1 MWQSD
6 FVEDL
11 LCCLDIPTG
20 TTGEQIF
27 TVLDSYITK
36 SGLDW
41 HKCKGITTDGA
52 ANMTG
57 KNSGVVK
64 RIQDAAGE
72 DITWNHCFIHRQA
85 LACKGMP
92 CDLQNTMTEV
102 IRVVNHIKSS
112 ALNSRLFHELCV
124 DMGAEHTHLLFHT
137 QVRWLSK
144 GKVLS
149 RVYELIHEIHS
160 FLLEKNSPL
169 ADLFTDSWT
178 LTVAYLS
185 DIFSSL
191 NDLNVKL
198 QGQHDDL
205 FNNWRHV
212 YAFQKSLQLWLARLK
227 QPNPSYYMFPTMLKH
242 IEEHNVALREVMQ
255 LNKAIQ
261 AHLAALTANFER
273 YYPQER
279 RETLNAKRWIQ
290 NPFEFESPESLLALG
305 LTPDEEA
312 ELLQLTSDQ
321 TLKQRYARTTLSCFW
336 ISVSSEFPTL
346 SKRSVLLLLP
356 FTTTYKCEL
365 GFSALTKIKTK
376 YRNKLDAAPDMRVA
390 LSTLTPDWDALVK
403 TRQAHMSH

>member
-1 MWQSD
+1 MDAWLIRKNPRPPDHNTPNSCTDQ
-6 FVEDL
+6 EDL
-11 LCCLDIPTG
+11 QVVE
-20 TTGEQIF
+20 GEQQSEEVSKKKRPADPGGASKAPRREEPTDDTTAF
-27 TVLDSYITK
+27 APRAAQE
-36 SGLDW
+36 GLP
-41 HKCKGITTDGA
+41 KR
-52 ANMTG
+52 
-57 KNSGVVK
+57 NS
-64 RIQDAAGE
+64 
-72 DITWNHCFIHRQA
+72 QA

-346 SKRSVLLLLP
+346 SKRSVLLLLRLP
-356 FTTTYKCEL
+356 PHINV
-365 GFSALTKIKTK
+365 S
-376 YRNKLDAAPDMRVA
+376 
-390 LSTLTPDWDALVK
+390 
-403 TRQAHMSH
+403 